1 MLGEDVTAE
10 FVVDN
15 ASSRGRI
22 TVFQICWR
30 SCDPL
35 AVAMTLVSRPEH
47 PALPQG
53 SWVAPRDALR
63 AGLETPVG
71 DGDVRIGPAPDR
83 GDVRLDLA
91 DGDRQSVV
99 LVAAESLRSFLDRT
113 EQVVPTG
120 QEHAEQALDAVLAN
134 LLQT

>member
-1 MLGEDVTAE
+1 VLGEDVTAE

-63 AGLETPVG
+63 AGLEGPVG
-71 DGDVRIGPAPDR
+71 DGDVRIGPATDR
-83 GDVRLDLA
+83 SDVRLDLV

-99 LVAAESLRSFLDRT
+99 VVAAESLRSFLDRT

-120 QEHAEQALDAVLAN
+120 EEHPEQELDAVLAN